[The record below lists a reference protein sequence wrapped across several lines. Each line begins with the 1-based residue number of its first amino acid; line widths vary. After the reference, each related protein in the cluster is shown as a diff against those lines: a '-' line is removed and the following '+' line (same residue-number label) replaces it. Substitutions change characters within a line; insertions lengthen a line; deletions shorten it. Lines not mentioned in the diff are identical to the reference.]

1 MTRRT
6 WDTAAH
12 VIRSTTH
19 RATWIGF
26 TVETV
31 TDLADTPAGPLRST
45 REATQHLAIR
55 DYRDVDAWRW
65 RHTAADTW
73 TLEVKWT

>member
-1 MTRRT
+1 MTRRQ

-73 TLEVKWT
+73 TLEVQWT